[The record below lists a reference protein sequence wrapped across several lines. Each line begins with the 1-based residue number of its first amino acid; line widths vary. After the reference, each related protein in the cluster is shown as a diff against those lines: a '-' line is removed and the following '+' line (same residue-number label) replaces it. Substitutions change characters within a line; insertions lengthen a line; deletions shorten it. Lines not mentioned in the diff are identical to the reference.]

1 VINMS
6 LANEIGAHDG
16 SDLAAQ
22 FMKEISQDAIYCLS
36 AGNYGCFKEHVHHT
50 FAQDGETA
58 KISLYNDQYSG
69 VQFFSDNDKPFSLKF
84 RAAGDGIV
92 PVTLASIRE
101 AGTLVID
108 SENAD
113 DPLVQ
118 KVKPYISTPN
128 FRIEMRAGK
137 YYNGK
142 YFVELFATDCLI
154 DPDFGYFQLEIAADK
169 DTHIE
174 GHIFMATGGFSW
186 DKKPGEMVPDDNGS
200 INSLVPGTNA
210 IVVGAMAARATIPL
224 IDGKEVDYS
233 GCKAQAGDMAPF
245 SSWISYPDGSSLP
258 HIVAPGYNVVAA
270 GNLYDNK
277 GIEDNCVRI
286 DEKFGRKCHYI
297 VLSGTSMAAPFVTG
311 VVAMWLQ
318 ANPDLTATDIR
329 AIMKKTAKTTTYM
342 EQCSEPARWGWGVI
356 DAYSGIKEALAMPSA
371 ITDATKV
378 SPQFIR
384 VVGNTLE
391 IATAGHTEAV
401 LYNLSGTMIATT
413 TNGSIDISSVPH
425 GIYLVKVS
433 GNKAVKI
440 RL

>member
-1 VINMS
+1 AVVKVALPDVERLRYTAGVTSLEYPYPVKLCMDKGRPYCGVDKVQSGAGLPNDTGINGKGVAVIIVDSGLDYNHPAFRDKDGNTRIKLLVLRDQWGNFHEVSDPQEIAKLTSDAAEETHATHVMSIAAGTEIGNGYGGVAQEADLVFVQAYYANYPEPSEGIFYRVNTDVAWTLEAAQKAHEIAKRLDCPSVINMS

-92 PVTLASIRE
+92 PVTLASIRD

-154 DPDFGYFQLEIAADK
+154 DYDFNNFQLEIAADK
-169 DTHIE
+169 DTHID
-174 GHIFMATGGFSW
+174 GHIFMSTGSFSSN
-186 DKKPGEMVPDDNGS
+186 KKLGEMVPDDNGS

-224 IDGKEVDYS
+224 IDGKEVDY
-233 GCKAQAGDMAPF
+233 
-245 SSWISYPDGSSLP
+245 
-258 HIVAPGYNVVAA
+258 
-270 GNLYDNK
+270 
-277 GIEDNCVRI
+277 
-286 DEKFGRKCHYI
+286 
-297 VLSGTSMAAPFVTG
+297 
-311 VVAMWLQ
+311 
-318 ANPDLTATDIR
+318 
-329 AIMKKTAKTTTYM
+329 
-342 EQCSEPARWGWGVI
+342 
-356 DAYSGIKEALAMPSA
+356 
-371 ITDATKV
+371 
-378 SPQFIR
+378 
-384 VVGNTLE
+384 
-391 IATAGHTEAV
+391 
-401 LYNLSGTMIATT
+401 
-413 TNGSIDISSVPH
+413 
-425 GIYLVKVS
+425 
-433 GNKAVKI
+433 
-440 RL
+440 